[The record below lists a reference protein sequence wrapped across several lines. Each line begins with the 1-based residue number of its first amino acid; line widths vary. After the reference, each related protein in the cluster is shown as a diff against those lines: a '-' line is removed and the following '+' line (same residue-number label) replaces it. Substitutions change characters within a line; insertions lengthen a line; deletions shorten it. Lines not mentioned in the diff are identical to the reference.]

1 MKTRKWG
8 YPDWLALFFVAG
20 VLLGTGAARLFGPS
34 VLREQGTAAA
44 LAAGSGSWELYWPVL
59 RHRLLQT
66 AAGWMMG
73 MTICSAWLFCLA
85 AAWAGIYAAVVLSLL
100 TAGRGILGLPIFL
113 CGLLHHGL
121 FSGMVWW
128 ILAAWAGGEEKRT
141 RLLPFLLLEAFTAL
155 GAGAQVWLAPLLTAW
170 F

>member
-34 VLREQGTAAA
+34 VLREQGTAAV

-73 MTICSAWLFCLA
+73 MTICSAWLFC
-85 AAWAGIYAAVVLSLL
+85 V
-100 TAGRGILGLPIFL
+100 
-113 CGLLHHGL
+113 
-121 FSGMVWW
+121 
-128 ILAAWAGGEEKRT
+128 
-141 RLLPFLLLEAFTAL
+141 
-155 GAGAQVWLAPLLTAW
+155 
-170 F
+170 